1 MLKKILIGLA
11 VVLGLLVVGGLTLP
25 DAYNVSRTAQME
37 IAPDSL
43 QPFLDDLLLWKAWAP
58 WEKLDTTIVTTM
70 GPITRGVGAS
80 QSWTD
85 KSGGGRLEI
94 LVSQPGRV
102 EYDVYFNQS
111 DKPTRSILLVASTNG
126 GSQVTWSMA
135 GEMDMPVVGPY
146 LAIFADRMIGP
157 MFQQGLDGLKELVET
172 P

>member
-11 VVLGLLVVGGLTLP
+11 IVLGLLVVGGLALP
-25 DAYNVSRTAQME
+25 DDYQVSRSANL
-37 IAPDSL
+37 AVHPDSL
-43 QPFLDDLLLWKAWAP
+43 QPYLDDLLLWKTWAP
-58 WEKLDTTIVTTM
+58 WEKMDTTIVTTM
-70 GPITRGVGAS
+70 GSITRGVGAS

-102 EYDVYFNQS
+102 EYDVWFSQS
-111 DKPTRSILLVASTNG
+111 PKPAHSLMLAEPVEGGTRL
-126 GSQVTWSMA
+126 TWSME

-146 LAIFADRMIGP
+146 LSMMADRMIGP
-157 MFQQGLDGLKELVET
+157 MFQQGLDDLKELVET